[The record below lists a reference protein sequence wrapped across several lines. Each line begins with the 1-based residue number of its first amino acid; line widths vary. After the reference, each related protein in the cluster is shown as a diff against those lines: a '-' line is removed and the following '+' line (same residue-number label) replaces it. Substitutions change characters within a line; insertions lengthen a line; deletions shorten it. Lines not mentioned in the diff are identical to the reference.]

1 MSYNNYMEF
10 STRDTGK
17 KASSMV
23 MVRSILI
30 MAYTLKEGLKMALFN
45 AKMGYLCALMG
56 RSTEVS
62 FI

>member
-1 MSYNNYMEF
+1 M
-10 STRDTGK
+10 G
-17 KASSMV
+17 
-23 MVRSILI
+23 MVRPTLK
-30 MAYTLKEGLKMALFN
+30 MEYTLKEGLKMALLN